1 MNPIPA
7 RFYRVQHD
15 GSYTIFDHVDGFES
29 PGHYQMAYS
38 FWLNRGK
45 LESHLNWK
53 ARSDQPTPFISVFD
67 NLGKLFT
74 RSAISKCTSLLILLV
89 FAGDANDRA
98 LLLRQRNTGV
108 FVAEIDTSS
117 LQGAVLDI
125 EFAEGVIKLPV
136 WVNEESGVTIVS
148 TSAVRT
154 HLEVGLSV
162 SQESEWFALDHIPYS
177 MIRGIRNY

>member
-67 NLGKLFT
+67 NL
-74 RSAISKCTSLLILLV
+74 
-89 FAGDANDRA
+89 GDANDRA